1 MGVEG
6 RYQPTN
12 LTTPTISLPRIRFMP
27 FTRKP
32 GHSQLEELKY
42 SIHFFYVMFRHDNRC
57 KTNLI
62 IVNKFFLDNFHGI
75 YSFVFLQLHLKV
87 NKLNIKC
94 CSDTYTFCNMHLK
107 GAYKQTKVSINT
119 FLVLLCCNVCM

>member
-6 RYQPTN
+6 GYQPTN

-42 SIHFFYVMFRHDNRC
+42 SIHFFYVIFRHDNRC

-87 NKLNIKC
+87 NK
-94 CSDTYTFCNMHLK
+94 
-107 GAYKQTKVSINT
+107 KV
-119 FLVLLCCNVCM
+119 LV